1 MKFKTL
7 VLATLL
13 TLGANSAHAGRFVQ
27 LTNGVGGVLT
37 SANGGIVNGANAP
50 AGDRLYIENLASSTY
65 LTGREYGSENTIAS
79 VLNYRTFNALGTI
92 STGSLTLLDWR
103 VTENF
108 VLVGSVPQGKVFDF
122 VYRDSSDNTLVFGS
136 RFINQTDNNQEVNYM
151 YRGGL
156 AGQTV
161 SSAWTYLS
169 DFDLRQYSA
178 AKTND
183 YSFSNSPAFVDGFVR
198 QKADVSVTEGNPWSG
213 LYLVKTG
220 FTNYAIGAGAIG
232 LYQAGEEGQAV
243 SGSYISGFVGAV
255 NVPVPVPETDT
266 YSMLLAGLGIMS
278 FVVRRKLA

>member
-1 MKFKTL
+1 MKFNTL

-37 SANGGIVNGANAP
+37 SANGGIVNGTNSQFA
-50 AGDRLYIENLASSTY
+50 DRLYIENLDSSTY
-65 LTGREYGSENTIAS
+65 LPGREYGSADTIAS
-79 VLNYRTFNALGTI
+79 VLNYRTFNNSGTI
-92 STGSLTLLDWR
+92 STGSLTLLDWA

-108 VLVGSVPQGKVFDF
+108 KLVGNVAQGKVYDF
-122 VYRDSSDNTLVFGS
+122 VYRDSTDGKLVFGS
-136 RFINQTDNNQEVNYM
+136 RFINQTDNNQEVNYL

-161 SSAWTYLS
+161 YSAWTYLS

-213 LYLVKTG
+213 LYLVKTD
-220 FTNYAIGAGAIG
+220 FTSYTTGAGAIG

-243 SGSYISGFVGAV
+243 SGSFISGFVGTV

-266 YSMLLAGLGIMS
+266 YAMLLAGLGIMS